1 MLPLIY
7 VILQITMKHL
17 AHLNK
22 YFYKYRWRMIPGII
36 FVIISNFFGVIPAQV
51 IRLAFDLVN
60 ENISLYRLF
69 AGFDR
74 QAIIYDLFAYS
85 LFLFG
90 VLVLVLALI
99 RGIFLFMMRQ
109 TLILTSRH
117 IEYDLK
123 NEIYAQYQRLDS
135 AFYRRNNTGDLM
147 NRVTEDVNRVR
158 SYLGPAIMYSIN
170 TIVLSIMVISAMI
183 SVNPKL
189 AMYALLP
196 IPFLSAMLLYVNRL
210 INHRSERI
218 QRQLSVLSSF
228 VQETFSGIRVVKT
241 YNREAD
247 RMDAFKHESYR
258 YKDETLSLVRVEAIF
273 FPLILLLIGSST
285 IITVY
290 AGGLEVASGQITAG
304 NIAEFIVYVNQL
316 TFPAMSLA
324 WVTSL
329 VQRAA
334 ASQERINEFLKT
346 EPAIKPGMIGAG
358 SMEGK
363 IEFRNVSFT
372 YPETGIKALKNVSF
386 SVTPG
391 EILAIIGRTGS
402 GKSTI
407 AQLLMRMYDT
417 ESGSITVD
425 GTDIREYQTQSY
437 RDQIGFVPQE
447 VFLFS
452 DTIARNIA
460 FGVREV
466 HMEDVEEAAR
476 KAAVHHNIVDFEDG
490 FDTMIGERGITL
502 SGGQKQRLSIARALI
517 KNPRILV
524 FDDCLSAVDTS
535 TEEQILSQ
543 LRETIA
549 DKSCIFIAH
558 RISTIKNAD
567 HILVLDEGTIIEQ
580 GTHEE
585 LLALKGEYFEL
596 NEKQLLE
603 EQVE

>member
-1 MLPLIY
+1 
-7 VILQITMKHL
+7 
-17 AHLNK
+17 
-22 YFYKYRWRMIPGII
+22 MIPGVI
-36 FVIISNFFGVIPAQV
+36 FVIISNYFGVIPAQV

-74 QAIIYDLFAYS
+74 QTIIYDLFAYS

-90 VLVLVLALI
+90 VLVLALALI

-123 NEIYAQYQRLDS
+123 NEIYAHYQRLDA

-170 TIVLSIMVISAMI
+170 TLVLSIMVITAMI
-183 SVNPKL
+183 SVNPQL

-196 IPFLSAMLLYVNRL
+196 IPFLSALLLYVNRL
-210 INHRSERI
+210 INQRSERI

-247 RMDAFKHESYR
+247 RMGAFKNESYR

-290 AGGLEVASGQITAG
+290 VGGLQVAGGHITAG

-346 EPAIKPGMIGAG
+346 EPAIKPGTVQAG
-358 SMEGK
+358 NINGQIS
-363 IEFRNVSFT
+363 FNNVSFT
-372 YPETGIKALKNVSF
+372 YPDTGIKALQNVTF
-386 SVTPG
+386 NVNPG

-407 AQLLMRMYDT
+407 AQLLIRMYDVDK
-417 ESGSITVD
+417 GSVTVD
-425 GTDIREYQTQSY
+425 GMDIREFETQSY

-460 FGVREV
+460 FGVQEV
-466 HMEDVEEAAR
+466 NMEDVENAAR
-476 KAAVHHNIVDFEDG
+476 RAVVHHNIKGFEEG
-490 FDTMIGERGITL
+490 YETMIGERGITL

-517 KNPRILV
+517 KDPKILV

-535 TEEQILSQ
+535 TEEEILSQ
-543 LRETIA
+543 LRKSILN
-549 DKSCIFIAH
+549 KSCIFIAH

-567 HILVLDEGTIIEQ
+567 HILVLDEGRVIEE

-585 LLALKGEYFEL
+585 LLALRGEYFEL

-603 EQVE
+603 EQAV

>member
-1 MLPLIY
+1 
-7 VILQITMKHL
+7 MKHL

-22 YFYKYRWRMIPGII
+22 YFYKYRWRMIPGVI
-36 FVIISNFFGVIPAQV
+36 FVIISNYFGVIPAQV

-60 ENISLYRLF
+60 ENISVYRLF

-74 QAIIYDLFAYS
+74 QEIVYDLFAYS

-90 VLVLVLALI
+90 VLVLALALI

-123 NEIYAQYQRLDS
+123 NEIYAHYQRLDA

-170 TIVLSIMVISAMI
+170 TLVLSIMVITAMI
-183 SVNPKL
+183 SVNPQL

-196 IPFLSAMLLYVNRL
+196 IPFLSALLLYVNRL
-210 INHRSERI
+210 INQRSERI

-247 RMDAFKHESYR
+247 RMGAFKKESYR

-290 AGGLEVASGQITAG
+290 AGGLQVASGQITAG

-346 EPAIKPGMIGAG
+346 EPAIKPGPLHAEDFNGQIA
-358 SMEGK
+358 
-363 IEFRNVSFT
+363 FNNVSFT
-372 YPETGIKALKNVSF
+372 YPDTGIKALKNVSF
-386 SVTPG
+386 EVKPG

-407 AQLLMRMYDT
+407 AQLLMRMY
-417 ESGSITVD
+417 EVEKGSIEID
-425 GTDIREYQTQSY
+425 GIDIRQYQTQSY

-460 FGVREV
+460 FGVQEV
-466 HMEDVEEAAR
+466 QMDAVEDAAR
-476 KAAVHHNIVDFEDG
+476 RAVVHHNVVGFEEG
-490 FDTMIGERGITL
+490 YDTMIGERGITL
-502 SGGQKQRLSIARALI
+502 SGGQKQRLSIARALL
-517 KNPRILV
+517 KDPKILV

-543 LRETIA
+543 LRNSIQ

-567 HILVLDEGTIIEQ
+567 HILVLDEGQVIEE
-580 GTHEE
+580 GTHEQ
-585 LLALKGEYFEL
+585 LLAMRGEYFEL